1 MNQSPND
8 TLKPVF
14 ILPYSIVALAIRL
27 PASPPFCLPLLTNM
41 MRGLSK
47 TASLCY
53 TELIIILLA
62 CMMEQ
67 QLLLLVLV
75 PLGDCRRTP
84 CMDWPFD
91 SRNLLCVCV
100 FGIKFVEGSKNKGA
114 CFIAFINYM
123 VYCGLCYSR
132 QKIVLLPL
140 YTFLFSL
147 FLLTMLQSRDLTKLL
162 ISHLNGLFNYLP
174 CISARNT

>member
-14 ILPYSIVALAIRL
+14 ILPYSIVALAVCL

-47 TASLCY
+47 APSLCY

-91 SRNLLCVCV
+91 SRYLLCVCV
-100 FGIKFVEGSKNKGA
+100 FGIKFFGLWRRVKIKVRVSLLLEITG
-114 CFIAFINYM
+114 FIVGFVIAGRTLF
-123 VYCGLCYSR
+123 CCLRTHFFFLYS
-132 QKIVLLPL
+132 
-140 YTFLFSL
+140 
-147 FLLTMLQSRDLTKLL
+147 
-162 ISHLNGLFNYLP
+162 
-174 CISARNT
+174 C

>member
-14 ILPYSIVALAIRL
+14 ILPYSIVALAVRL

-84 CMDWPFD
+84 CVDWPFD

-100 FGIKFVEGSKNKGA
+100 FGIN
-114 CFIAFINYM
+114 CFDLWRR
-123 VYCGLCYSR
+123 V
-132 QKIVLLPL
+132 KIKVRVSLLL
-140 YTFLFSL
+140 
-147 FLLTMLQSRDLTKLL
+147 
-162 ISHLNGLFNYLP
+162 
-174 CISARNT
+174 